1 MEMKKLL
8 ISLFALSALSGAAY
22 ANDYGN
28 SNGGNGSYIRK
39 SADGAAL
46 VVIKKSKK
54 KLTAFERMNLT
65 AEENEHGDKGR
76 DHGPK

>member
-1 MEMKKLL
+1 MEIKKLVL
-8 ISLFALSALSGAAY
+8 SLFALAALSGAAY

-28 SNGGNGSYIRK
+28 SNGAYIRK

-54 KLTAFERMNLT
+54 KLSSCVATARKRYAL
-65 AEENEHGDKGR
+65 KL
-76 DHGPK
+76 K

>member
-1 MEMKKLL
+1 MEMKKLM
-8 ISLFALSALSGAAY
+8 ISLFALAALSGTAY

-28 SNGGNGSYIRK
+28 SNGSYIRK

-46 VVIKKSKK
+46 VVIKKNKK

-65 AEENEHGDKGR
+65 AEDNEHGDR
-76 DHGPK
+76 HGNKK